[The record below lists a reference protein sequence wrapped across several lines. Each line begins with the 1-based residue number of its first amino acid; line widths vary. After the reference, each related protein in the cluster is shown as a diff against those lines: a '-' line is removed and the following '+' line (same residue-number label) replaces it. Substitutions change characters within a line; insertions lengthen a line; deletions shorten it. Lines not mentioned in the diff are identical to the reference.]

1 MIEITSTFIK
11 QIVLFYGI
19 VLCLFACIFWYYYH
33 RKLKKLKNL
42 PLPPMTS
49 IVIFIGFFAIFILM
63 SQNNVVKIIFGDDS
77 QLIRTNILNMLG
89 VLFTGFLLIITISW
103 GLIAA
108 GKVENIQKRVYFQS
122 YLMAGLFFYIAAGFY
137 SILASLT

>member
-1 MIEITSTFIK
+1 
-11 QIVLFYGI
+11 
-19 VLCLFACIFWYYYH
+19 
-33 RKLKKLKNL
+33 
-42 PLPPMTS
+42 MTS